1 MSNIEF
7 TQKDLD
13 DALALITELREE
25 INDIKKQIAVLKKT
39 AGRSAWDTGETNFG
53 FNKEA

>member
-1 MSNIEF
+1 MSTTEF

-13 DALALITELREE
+13 NALALITELREE
-25 INDIKKQIAVLKKT
+25 INDIKKKT